1 MNLRVVHGDE
11 LGVVVGGQHREL
23 VVRVAAG
30 GEHVEGLEVVPGGEE
45 GRMYKPILV
54 LVEGLEVVPDDVG
67 VHE

>member
-1 MNLRVVHGDE
+1 M
-11 LGVVVGGQHREL
+11 
-23 VVRVAAG
+23 RVAAG

-45 GRMYKPILV
+45 GRMDKPILV